1 MIDGIIQFIHQNA
14 YLAHWFIF
22 GGIILAAFHF
32 PISTDLLMIIGATLA
47 ATIVPENVWPL
58 FFAIYFG
65 CIISAWLSYWIGRLL
80 GPKLLRFRF
89 FARILKPERIEKLK
103 NFYGK
108 YGLYTLI
115 LGRFI
120 PFGARNCIFMS
131 TGISKSS
138 FSKFALRDALAAGI
152 WSITCFS
159 LIYFLGKNFEVL
171 YHHFKMVSAI
181 ILSAL
186 SVTGITLFWYRKRK
200 KSSTPNV

>member
-1 MIDGIIQFIHQNA
+1 MLDSLIQFIHHNA

-32 PISTDLLMIIGATLA
+32 PISIDLMMIIGATLA
-47 ATIVPENVWPL
+47 ATIVPENIWPI

-65 CIISAWLSYWIGRLL
+65 CIISAWFSYWIGRLL
-80 GPKLLRFRF
+80 GPKLIRFRF

-115 LGRFI
+115 VGRFI
-120 PFGARNCIFMS
+120 PFGVRNCIFMS

-138 FSKFALRDALAAGI
+138 FPIFALRDALATGI
-152 WSITCFS
+152 WSVTAFS
-159 LIYFLGKNFEVL
+159 LVYVLGKNFDTL
-171 YHHFKMVSAI
+171 YHHFKIVSAVF
-181 ILSAL
+181 LSAL
-186 SVTGITLFWYRKRK
+186 SVTGIALFWYRKKK